1 MQNHQATRNLQF
13 WIAAIA
19 ITAINLSVWLVPR
32 PGGTGPSPTTTGPEP
47 LRIRW
52 ASGGAFVERSGRL
65 ELTFDR
71 TVFTDDQVGRPLQ
84 RSPFTIEPAL
94 PGVWEVSRPDAVAFV
109 PAEEIPPGNL
119 LRVGT
124 DSMHP
129 FFRPWAFDAGSL
141 PVIRYR
147 PLVVEDVSLGDV
159 TMPADPAAT
168 RTATVRVAFNQPVR
182 RSNLL
187 THLTLEVDGVAA
199 EPATLDD
206 TIATQ
211 HDLTVEVKPG
221 SQVTVAVDED
231 LHGQEGLLGL
241 GRDVRRAFRVSPS
254 LEVRWT
260 SPHIDWY
267 DRSGHGR
274 TITVGFDRQLA
285 ASATPAVRVE
295 PDPGGVRTRV
305 LGNRLIIDG
314 GFEAGRSYR
323 VTIDPPLMALDRSLL
338 DQQIVRA
345 VRMPT
350 PSPHLSFEETE
361 GQIVPGGRF
370 EVALR
375 HGGYAKARLLVHR
388 LVDEHLPM
396 MLGEFIGNRRLPRAS
411 DVVCDRMIDLPQ
423 HAGGRGVTMLQLDDF
438 VERRPGVYHVE
449 IEDPDES
456 WRSDTVVLVVSDL
469 AIDLE
474 VGERTMAAWVTSVST
489 GEPLPDVEVTAWAP
503 NITALESPVTGPD
516 GVARLPLGGDEIRI
530 VTARRGDDVIFVRP
544 RRAAAIEDR
553 TLAGPAWTGPVDAA
567 FYAERGVHRPGETLH
582 LTAVVR
588 TRDGEPVTDTPY
600 EIRWIRPDER
610 VARTHEATTDPV
622 QGVLHADLETDA
634 MDPTGTWIAA
644 LHLPGS
650 DTPVTTLECP
660 VMPFLPVRLRVEA
673 TAESSEDGRAAMIRS
688 TTTYLHGSPAEGL
701 AGTITARWTPARF
714 SDPRFAEFTFEPR
727 RSVEIERE
735 SRDLRTDDLGEAT
748 VTIASPS
755 SPAVWN
761 LLATV
766 SVQEVGGRS
775 TSRTVETTLDTQAA
789 HVGLRLPAGRIHAPG
804 EDILGE
810 TVVLADGVVD
820 LDRTPDL
827 RLARIERDWNYERVD
842 GRWRWRST
850 ESVIPMTTTV
860 AVELDTATD
869 TVTDDATDDGPLP
882 FRLPGLGDGEYRL
895 TATVPG
901 TDITANV
908 DFHVSRWRS
917 EGRMAAE
924 RSDRL
929 ELVPDRDIARPG
941 ETMSV
946 LVRSPFP
953 GTALVSVETDDI
965 ARSTVVE
972 IDGTGVNVP
981 VEIPEDARDT
991 AFVSA
996 ILVRPL
1002 DSDRTAWAPLVA
1014 RGAARIG
1021 IDRTPHRLAPAISA
1035 STDARPGDVVH
1046 ASVVVPD
1053 ASASAVVHLWA
1064 VEEGALLPTDYHAP
1078 DPVDMLFRD
1087 RRRMV
1092 NAISSI
1098 VDLIPEF
1105 DRTSAGDAIGGDVA
1119 ARRREPVP
1127 VRLPET
1133 RVIWRHAE
1141 TLGDD
1146 GRIEA
1151 DLTMP
1156 QLDGAMRLMAVAIDG
1171 DRYGAT
1177 EHLIGVVPAIQIVAA
1192 LPRTMA
1198 PGDRASIPVT
1208 LRNNTAAATE
1218 VGLGVDPTDRLDVD
1232 LDAAT
1237 VRLEPGEAT
1246 TVDLVLRPTRVG
1258 EAPIT
1263 LRATAGERSEAQAAA
1278 PVETVKNWQIAVRP
1292 PFGFQRETQRL
1303 IVDGGTTRRIDR
1315 DRRLEAAGGTVD
1327 VIVSAVPD
1335 VDLGPA
1341 VQDLIDYPYGC
1352 GEQIGSRIEG
1362 LLAALTVD
1370 PSVAMAD
1377 AETIR
1382 SMAASGLAR
1391 LWETQGRDG
1400 RIPYWTGGRGDDW
1413 LTARTAMLANRAL
1426 DRDVPMPSGF
1436 REGLLDAVSRIVAR
1450 DRIDRGTRILGL
1462 RALGQAGRADEAAV
1476 ETMLLELDDLSLVQR
1491 AHLASVLADQER
1503 VADARALVDGFVE
1516 PTVMRPTDRD
1526 IFTSDATEA
1535 AIALGVGLRVHPESS
1550 SLVGLR
1556 DFVAAR
1562 QGDRRWRTTYETAAS
1577 IEALT
1582 AWSRVH
1588 PATGDARGT
1597 VIVAGHEIRFDG
1609 GEPVHARIEIDPDA
1623 VGSDVERIV
1632 SEGDGPLHVVV
1643 TTSGVPTTDDAGEPT
1658 TQGLEVTRRWLD
1670 ADGEPIDR
1678 ATAITAG
1685 RTVVVDVT
1693 YRSTLGADLPN
1704 VAIVD
1709 VLPSGFELELPALMT
1724 SASSETRLD
1733 DVDHVEFRD
1742 DRVMVFDTATT
1753 SPQRF
1758 RYVIRAVVPGDWAR
1772 PGTVAES
1779 MYQDAVRSTLPI
1791 DRVAIELDSRP

>member
-1 MQNHQATRNLQF
+1 MHGQQATRQVQF

-19 ITAINLSVWLVPR
+19 ITAINLGIWMAPR
-32 PGGTGPSPTTTGPEP
+32 PGGAGSSPTTTAPEP
-47 LRIRW
+47 LRVLR
-52 ASGGAFVERSGRL
+52 ASGSALIERSGRL
-65 ELTFDR
+65 QLTFNQP
-71 TVFTDDQVGRPLQ
+71 VFTDAQVGRPLQ
-84 RSPFTIEPAL
+84 RSPFILEPAL
-94 PGVWEVSRPDAVAFV
+94 AGVWEVSRPDAVSFV

-119 LRVGT
+119 LRVGA
-124 DSMHP
+124 DSTHP
-129 FFRPWAFDAGSL
+129 FFRPWALDEGSL

-147 PLVVEDVSLGDV
+147 PLAVEDVSLGDI

-168 RTATVRVAFNQPVR
+168 RTATVRVAFNQPVL

-187 THLTLEVDGVAA
+187 AHLTLEVDGVAA
-199 EPATLDD
+199 EPAALDD
-206 TIATQ
+206 TIATH

-221 SQVTVAVDED
+221 SQVTVAMDGD

-241 GRDVRRAFRVSPS
+241 GDDLRRAFRVSPS

-267 DRSGHGR
+267 NRSGHGR

-285 ASATPAVRVE
+285 ANATPTVSVE

-305 LGNRLIIDG
+305 SGNRLIIEG
-314 GFEAGRSYR
+314 AFEAGRSYR

-338 DQQIVRA
+338 DEPIVRA

-396 MLGEFIGNRRLPRAS
+396 VLGEFIGNYRLPRAS
-411 DVVCDRMIDLPQ
+411 DLVCDQVIDLPQ
-423 HAGGRGVTMLQLDDF
+423 HAGGRGVTMLPLDDF
-438 VERRPGVYHVE
+438 VERRPGIYHVE
-449 IEDPDES
+449 IEDPDEA
-456 WRSDTVVLVVSDL
+456 WRSDAVVLVVSDL

-474 VGERTMAAWVTSVST
+474 VGERTMVAWVTSVST

-503 NITALESPVTGPD
+503 NITAIDSPVTGSD
-516 GVARLPLGGDEIRI
+516 GVARLPLRGEEIRI

-544 RRAAAIEDR
+544 RRATAIEDR

-610 VARTHEATTDPV
+610 VARTIEATTDPV

-634 MDPTGTWIAA
+634 LDPTGTWIAA

-650 DTPVTTLECP
+650 KTPVTTLECP

-673 TAESSEDGRAAMIRS
+673 TAEPSTDGRAALIRS
-688 TTTYLHGSPAEGL
+688 TTTYLHGSPAQGL
-701 AGTITARWTPARF
+701 AGTITARWTPASFR
-714 SDPRFAEFTFEPR
+714 DARFADFTFEPR
-727 RSVEIERE
+727 RSVEVMRE

-748 VTIASPS
+748 ATLASPS

-789 HVGLRLPAGRIHAPG
+789 HVGLHLPGGRIHAPG
-804 EDILGE
+804 EAILGE
-810 TVVLADGVVD
+810 TVVLADGVVAA
-820 LDRTPDL
+820 DRTPEL
-827 RLARIERDWNYERVD
+827 RLARVERDWNYERAD

-850 ESVIPMTTTV
+850 ESVIPMSV
-860 AVELDTATD
+860 AVDL
-869 TVTDDATDDGPLP
+869 DATTLTADGAVP

-895 TATVPG
+895 SATVPG
-901 TDITANV
+901 TDITASV
-908 DFHVSRWRS
+908 DFHVSRWQS

-929 ELVPDRDIARPG
+929 ELVPGRDTARPG

-965 ARSTVVE
+965 VRSTVVE
-972 IDGTGVNVP
+972 VDDAGVNIDVQIP
-981 VEIPEDARDT
+981 VEARDT

-1002 DSDRTAWAPLVA
+1002 DSDRKAWAPLVA
-1014 RGAARIG
+1014 RGATRIM
-1021 IDRTPHRLAPAISA
+1021 IDRTPHRLAPEISA
-1035 STDARPGDVVH
+1035 SSDARPGEIV
-1046 ASVVVPD
+1046 STTVVVPD

-1064 VEEGALLPTDYHAP
+1064 VEEGALLPTGYHAP
-1078 DPVDMLFRD
+1078 DPVDTLFRD
-1087 RRRMV
+1087 RRRQV
-1092 NAISSI
+1092 TAISSV

-1105 DRTSAGDAIGGDVA
+1105 DRTSVGDAIGGDA
-1119 ARRREPVP
+1119 ATRRREPVP
-1127 VRLPET
+1127 VRLPEI
-1133 RVIWRHAE
+1133 RVIWRHSE

-1151 DLTMP
+1151 DLMMP
-1156 QLDGAMRLMAVAIDG
+1156 ELDGAMRLMAVAIDG

-1177 EHLIGVVPAIQIVAA
+1177 EHLIGVVPAIQLVAA

-1198 PGDRASIPVT
+1198 PRDRASIPVT
-1208 LRNNTAAATE
+1208 LRNNTASPTE
-1218 VGLGVDPTDRLDVD
+1218 VGLGVDSTDRLDVD
-1232 LDAAT
+1232 LDTAT

-1246 TVDLVLRPTRVG
+1246 TVDLHLRSNRVG

-1263 LRATAGERSEAQAAA
+1263 LRATARERSGSEAA
-1278 PVETVKNWQIAVRP
+1278 PVETVMNWQVAVRP
-1292 PFGFQRETQRL
+1292 PFGFQRETQRM
-1303 IVDGGTTRRIDR
+1303 IVDGGTTRPIER
-1315 DRRLEAAGGTVD
+1315 DRQLEAAGGTVE
-1327 VIVSAVPD
+1327 VIVSAVAD

-1341 VQDLIDYPYGC
+1341 VRDLIDYPYGC
-1352 GEQIGSRIEG
+1352 GEQIGSRVEG

-1370 PSVAMAD
+1370 PSVAMVD
-1377 AETIR
+1377 PDTIR

-1400 RIPYWTGGRGDDW
+1400 RIPYWMGGGGDDW
-1413 LTARTAMLANRAL
+1413 LTARTAMLAGRAS
-1426 DRDVPMPSGF
+1426 DRGVPMPSGF
-1436 REGLLDAVSRIVAR
+1436 REELLEAVSRIVAR
-1450 DRIDRGTRILGL
+1450 NQIDRRTRLLGL
-1462 RALGQAGRADEAAV
+1462 RVLADAGRADEAAI
-1476 ETMLLELDDLSLVQR
+1476 ETILLEVEDLSLVER
-1491 AHLASVLADQER
+1491 AQLAAALMDQGRFVE
-1503 VADARALVDGFVE
+1503 ARALVDGFIE
-1516 PTVMRPTDRD
+1516 PTAMPPTDRG
-1526 IFTSDATEA
+1526 IFTSDATDA
-1535 AIALGVGLRVHPESS
+1535 AIALAVGLQVHPDSA
-1550 SLVGLR
+1550 SLIRLR

-1577 IEALT
+1577 VEALT
-1582 AWSRVH
+1582 AWSRAH
-1588 PATGDARGT
+1588 PASGDARGT
-1597 VIVAGHEIRFDG
+1597 VIVAGHEVRFDG
-1609 GEPVHARIEIDPDA
+1609 GEPVHARIEIDPDSI
-1623 VGSDVERIV
+1623 GSGVERVV
-1632 SEGDGPLHVVV
+1632 SEGDGPLHVVI
-1643 TTSGVPTTDDAGEPT
+1643 TTSGVANTAETSEPT
-1658 TQGLEVTRRWLD
+1658 TRGLEVTRRWLD
-1670 ADGEPIDR
+1670 ATGAPIDP
-1678 ATAITAG
+1678 ATPILAG
-1685 RTVVVDVT
+1685 RTVIVEVT
-1693 YRSTLGADLPN
+1693 YRSILGADLPN

-1724 SASSETRLD
+1724 SASTEVRLD
-1733 DVDHVEFRD
+1733 EVDHAEFRD
-1742 DRVMVFDTATT
+1742 DRVLIFDTATE

-1758 RYVIRAVVPGDWAR
+1758 RYVVRAVVPGDWAR

-1779 MYQDAVRSTLPI
+1779 MYHDAVRATLPI
-1791 DRVAIELDSRP
+1791 DRVTIDLDPGP